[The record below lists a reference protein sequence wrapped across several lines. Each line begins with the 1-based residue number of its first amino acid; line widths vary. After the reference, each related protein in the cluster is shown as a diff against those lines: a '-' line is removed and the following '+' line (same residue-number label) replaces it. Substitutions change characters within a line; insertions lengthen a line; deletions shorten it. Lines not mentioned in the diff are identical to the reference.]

1 MKVTS
6 SKRNGKRY
14 RPIVE
19 EVTGLSIC
27 TYSSDGTG
35 CNADFDF
42 GDRWFSLCL
51 TRGEALRFHND
62 IENFLSETQPP
73 TKGKNK

>member
-6 SKRNGKRY
+6 SKRNGERY

-19 EVTGLSIC
+19 EVTCLSIC
-27 TYSSDGTG
+27 TYSSDGIDCT
-35 CNADFDF
+35 ADFNF
-42 GDRWFSLCL
+42 GDRWFSLRL
-51 TRGEALRFHND
+51 TRDEALRFHND